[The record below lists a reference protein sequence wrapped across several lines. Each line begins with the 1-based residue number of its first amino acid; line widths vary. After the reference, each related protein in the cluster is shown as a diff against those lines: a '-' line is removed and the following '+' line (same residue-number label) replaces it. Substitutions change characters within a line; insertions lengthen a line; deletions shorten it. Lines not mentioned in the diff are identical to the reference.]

1 MSNERLSEEVEM
13 LKAHI
18 EEVETARSRKRERK
32 QEARASLQK
41 SLKDFANLVCM
52 RKQPVRNRTAGKDTA
67 SKSQL

>member
-1 MSNERLSEEVEM
+1 M

-18 EEVETARSRKRERK
+18 EEEAATRSRKRELK
-32 QEARASLQK
+32 LEAKASLQK

-52 RKQPVRNRTAGKDTA
+52 RKQPARNRTAGKDTA